1 MERMKLM
8 GKNCIMVSIAI
19 LLTVNCVCAS
29 MVSLAHDDGNV
40 EDAAW
45 IDGQRGHGVVFTAPA
60 DNWSLSQVAILGK
73 QVMPSPSEIFVI
85 EVWDQN
91 LSLLCRITDKASAY
105 FGDNLTWSIVDLPDV
120 KVSGNFL
127 IAFFE
132 FAGVWQGVD
141 KSPSSGRSVLVSR
154 NPNRILNWSMQNSTQ
169 NQTNWMIQAVGH
181 SPEPRLTMA
190 VITDTASEKSP
201 SKVKAAATD
210 PDGNLKSATEYIVD
224 NKTREIVWA
233 QAVEMTG
240 SSSEAEFSWPGAMF
254 RISAG
259 GQDKGGIYAINNLG
273 VMANL
278 SSMLAYSA
286 PCIIELNEKVN
297 FSAEAYFGE
306 DGLLNALIDSYGF
319 THYLSQEILNITVPG
334 TDYEKF
340 AKNNITII
348 KDKSKI
354 GFINTKVPAR
364 QDEQASDIIGP
375 IVLSGTPSSHYDLKL
390 LQLKA
395 GMGEYMAIVKVE
407 DKASNVLSNIAEKT
421 IKVN

>member
-1 MERMKLM
+1 MSKT
-8 GKNCIMVSIAI
+8 CIMVAIAI
-19 LLTVNCVCAS
+19 LLTLDCVSAS
-29 MVSLAHDDGNV
+29 MVSLTYDDGSV

-73 QVMPSPSEIFVI
+73 QVVPSPSEIFVI

-91 LSLLCRITDKASAY
+91 LSLLYRITDKASSY

-154 NPNRILNWSMQNSTQ
+154 NPNRISNWSMQNSTQ
-169 NQTNWMIQAVGH
+169 NQTNWMIQAIGH
-181 SPEPRLTMA
+181 SPEPKLTIS
-190 VITDTASEKSP
+190 VISDTASEKSP
-201 SKVKAAATD
+201 SKIKAVATD
-210 PDGNLKSATEYIVD
+210 PDGNLKIATEYIVD

-233 QAVEMTG
+233 QTKEMTG
-240 SSSEAEFSWPGAMF
+240 SSSEVEFTWPGARF
-254 RISAG
+254 RISAD
-259 GQDKGGIYAINNLG
+259 GQDKGAIYAINNLG

-278 SSMLAYSA
+278 SSLLAYSA

-297 FSAEAYFGE
+297 FSAQAYFGE
-306 DGLLNALIDSYGF
+306 DGQLNALMDSYGF
-319 THYLSQEILNITVPG
+319 THYISQDILNITVPG

-354 GFINTKVPAR
+354 GFVNTKVPVR
-364 QDEQASDIIGP
+364 QDEQASEIIGP
-375 IVLSGTPSSHYDLKL
+375 IVLSGMPSSHYDLKL
-390 LQLKA
+390 LRSNA
-395 GMGEYMAIVKVE
+395 GMGEYIAIVKAE
-407 DKASNVLSNIAEKT
+407 DNASNVMSNIAEMT
-421 IKVN
+421 IKVK

>member
-1 MERMKLM
+1 MSKT
-8 GKNCIMVSIAI
+8 CIMVAIAI
-19 LLTVNCVCAS
+19 LFTINCVSAR
-29 MVSLAHDDGNV
+29 MVSLTYDDGSI

-45 IDGQRGHGVVFTAPA
+45 IDGQRGHGVIFTAPT

-91 LSLLCRITDKASAY
+91 LSLLYRVTDKASSY
-105 FGDNLTWSIVDLPDV
+105 FGDNLNWSIVDLADV

-169 NQTNWMIQAVGH
+169 NQTNWMIQAIGH
-181 SPEPRLTMA
+181 SPEPKLTIA
-190 VITDTASEKSP
+190 VISDTSSDKSP
-201 SKVKAAATD
+201 SKIKAMATD

-233 QAVEMTG
+233 QALEMTG
-240 SSSEAEFSWPGAMF
+240 SSTEAEFSWPGAMF
-254 RISAG
+254 RISAD
-259 GQDKGGIYAINNLG
+259 GQDKGLIYAINNLG

-278 SSMLAYSA
+278 SSLLAYSA
-286 PCIIELNEKVN
+286 PCIIELNERAN

-306 DGLLNALIDSYGF
+306 DGLLNALIDSYGRS
-319 THYLSQEILNITVPG
+319 HYLSQDILNITVPG
-334 TDYEKF
+334 TDYQKF

-348 KDKSKI
+348 NDKSKI

-364 QDEQASDIIGP
+364 QDEQASEIVGP
-375 IVLSGTPSSHYDLKL
+375 IVLSGTPSSHYNLKL
-390 LQLKA
+390 LQSNA
-395 GMGEYMAIVKVE
+395 GMGEYIAIVKVE

-421 IKVN
+421 IKVK

>member
-1 MERMKLM
+1 MKRMKLM
-8 GKNCIMVSIAI
+8 GKTWIMLAIVI
-19 LLTVNCVCAS
+19 LLTVDCVSAS
-29 MVSLAHDDGNV
+29 MVSLTYNDGSV
-40 EDAAW
+40 EDASW
-45 IDGQRGHGVVFTAPA
+45 IDGQRGHGVVFTAPT

-91 LSLLCRITDKASAY
+91 LSLLYKITDKTSAY

-154 NPNRILNWSMQNSTQ
+154 NPNRILNWSVQNSTQ
-169 NQTNWMIQAVGH
+169 NQTNWMIQAIGH
-181 SPEPRLTMA
+181 SPEPKLTIA
-190 VITDTASEKSP
+190 VISDTASEKSP
-201 SKVKAAATD
+201 SKIKAMATD
-210 PDGNLKSATEYIVD
+210 PDGNLKSATQYIVD

-233 QAVEMTG
+233 QAEEMTG
-240 SSSEAEFSWPGAMF
+240 SSSEVEFSWPATMF
-254 RISAG
+254 RISAD
-259 GQDKGGIYAINNLG
+259 GQDKGAIYAINNLG

-278 SSMLAYSA
+278 SSLLAYSA
-286 PCIIELNEKVN
+286 PCIIELNERVN
-297 FSAEAYFGE
+297 FSAVAYFGK
-306 DGLLNALIDSYGF
+306 DGQLNALIDSYGF
-319 THYLSQEILNITVPG
+319 THYLSQDILNITMPG

-354 GFINTKVPAR
+354 GFINTKVPVR
-364 QDEQASDIIGP
+364 QDEQASEIIGP

-390 LQLKA
+390 LRSNA
-395 GMGEYMAIVKVE
+395 GMGEYLAIVKVE
-407 DKASNVLSNIAEKT
+407 DKASNVLSNIAENT
-421 IKVN
+421 IKVK

>member
-1 MERMKLM
+1 MST
-8 GKNCIMVSIAI
+8 NCIMVAIAI
-19 LLTVNCVCAS
+19 LLTLNCVSAS
-29 MVSLAHDDGNV
+29 MVSLTYDDGSV

-45 IDGQRGHGVVFTAPA
+45 IDEHRGHGMVFTAPS

-73 QVMPSPSEIFVI
+73 LVEPSPSEIFVI

-91 LSLLCRITDKASAY
+91 LSLLYKITDKASAY

-154 NPNRILNWSMQNSTQ
+154 NPNRILNWSVQNSTQ
-169 NQTNWMIQAVGH
+169 NQTNWMIQATGQ
-181 SPEPRLTMA
+181 SPQPKLTIA
-190 VITDTASEKSP
+190 VISDTASEKSP
-201 SKVKAAATD
+201 SKIRAMATD
-210 PDGNLKSATEYIVD
+210 PDGNLKGAIEYVVD

-233 QAVEMTG
+233 QAEEMTG
-240 SSSEAEFSWPGAMF
+240 SSSEVEFSWPATMF
-254 RISAG
+254 AISANG
-259 GQDKGGIYAINNLG
+259 RDEGAIYAINNQG

-278 SSMLAYSA
+278 SSLLAYSA
-286 PCIIELNEKVN
+286 PCIIELNERVN

-306 DGLLNALIDSYGF
+306 NGLLNALIDSYGLS
-319 THYLSQEILNITVPG
+319 HYLSQDILNITAPG

-348 KDKSKI
+348 NGKSKI
-354 GFINTKVPAR
+354 GFINMRIPAR
-364 QDEQASDIIGP
+364 QDGQASEIIGP
-375 IVLSGTPSSHYDLKL
+375 IVLSGTPSSHYNLKL
-390 LQLKA
+390 LRLNA
-395 GMGEYMAIVKVE
+395 EMGEYIAIIKVE
-407 DKASNVLSNIAEKT
+407 DQASNVLNVIAEKT
-421 IKVN
+421 IKVM

>member
-1 MERMKLM
+1 MMTKS
-8 GKNCIMVSIAI
+8 CIMVAIAI
-19 LLTVNCVCAS
+19 LFAINCVSAS
-29 MVSLAHDDGNV
+29 MVRLTYDDGSV
-40 EDAAW
+40 DDAAW
-45 IDGQRGHGVVFTAPA
+45 IDGQRGHGVVFTAPT

-73 QVMPSPSEIFVI
+73 INNPTPSEIFVI

-91 LSLLCRITDKASAY
+91 LSLLYKTTDKVSSY
-105 FGDNLTWSIVDLPDV
+105 FGDNLTWSIVDLPDL

-127 IAFFE
+127 VAFFE

-141 KSPSSGRSVLVSR
+141 KSPSSGRSILVSR

-169 NQTNWMIQAVGH
+169 NQTNWMIQAMGY
-181 SPEPRLTMA
+181 SPEPKLTMA
-190 VITDTASEKSP
+190 VISDTASAKSP
-201 SKVKAAATD
+201 SKIKAVATD

-240 SSSEAEFSWPGAMF
+240 SSSEAEFSWPGVMF
-254 RISAG
+254 RIFAD

-278 SSMLAYSA
+278 SSLLAYSA
-286 PCIIELNEKVN
+286 PCIIELNENVN

-306 DGLLNALIDSYGF
+306 DGHLNALVDSYGRS
-319 THYLSQEILNITVPG
+319 HYLSQDILDITMPG

-340 AKNNITII
+340 AKNNVTII
-348 KDKSKI
+348 SDKSKI

-364 QDEQASDIIGP
+364 QDEQASEIIGP

-390 LQLKA
+390 LQSNA
-395 GMGEYMAIVKVE
+395 GMGEYIAIVKVE
-407 DKASNVLSNIAEKT
+407 DNASNLLSNIAEKT